1 MCSIKENQT
10 NPRLYPRGASRTHP
24 PSVTIAPR
32 VLALTWSSR
41 GSSQKA
47 GMYLAHSTSTSS
59 CSFMD
64 SHTSAMLAI
73 FFARMSPL
81 IPETGEVI

>member
-1 MCSIKENQT
+1 MEPVQGHIQRGGQQQDPPPQGPHGLQT
-10 NPRLYPRGASRTHP
+10 T
-24 PSVTIAPR
+24 
-32 VLALTWSSR
+32 LTWSSR

-47 GMYLAHSTSTSS
+47 GIYLAHSTSTSS